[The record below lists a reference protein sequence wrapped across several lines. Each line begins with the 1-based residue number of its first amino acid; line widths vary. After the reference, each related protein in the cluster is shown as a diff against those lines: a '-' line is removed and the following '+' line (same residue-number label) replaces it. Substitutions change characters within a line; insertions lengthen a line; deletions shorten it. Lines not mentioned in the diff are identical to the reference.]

1 MIEAS
6 SLFRQALYTLIT
18 FNLVQC
24 TDPPRMAREYQ
35 YSIQKSD
42 ALAKCH
48 DILTKLDYEIDI
60 YSQKSHILMT
70 KPIRIKRTLRRYD
83 YVVYIHITDRIK
95 VHISAER
102 SIFRRSSES
111 SIGGG
116 GLIEIQPESNM
127 PYNLQNRIFTPIHKA
142 LKSEK
147 FNLFEINK

>member
-1 MIEAS
+1 M
-6 SLFRQALYTLIT
+6 
-18 FNLVQC
+18 V
-24 TDPPRMAREYQ
+24 REYQ
-35 YSIQKSD
+35 YSTQKSVV
-42 ALAKCH
+42 LAKCH
-48 DILTKLDYEIDI
+48 NILTKLDYEIDI
-60 YSQKSHILMT
+60 YSPKSHILMT

-102 SIFRRSSES
+102 SIFSRSSES

-116 GLIEIQPESNM
+116 ELIEIQPESNM

-147 FNLFEINK
+147 LYLFEIN